1 MNYSIKEIE
10 TKDNNDLVN
19 ILDIDNT
26 LIVDLCLYNGSTIFN
41 KEYNTNNAYLKK
53 HIALKLKKANDIA
66 KTNNL
71 RIKVC
76 DAYRPYSITKKHAIM
91 RPDLVEKGLLAPSTG
106 SWHNAGLAIDV
117 TLVDE
122 SGEELLMPSKVQ
134 DFEAVNNYIENE
146 NSLLLKKIMNEAGF
160 GKLKSEW
167 WHYQDIYDE
176 NKNKL
181 KLGSKEAP
189 VYTFEI

>member
-1 MNYSIKEIE
+1 MV
-10 TKDNNDLVN
+10 TKNENDLVN
-19 ILDIDNT
+19 VLDIDDS
-26 LIVDLCLYNGSTIFN
+26 LIVDLCLFNGSTIF
-41 KEYNTNNAYLKK
+41 KKDYNTNLAYVKK

-66 KTNNL
+66 KTYNL

-76 DAYRPYSITKKHAIM
+76 DAYRPYVITRKHALM
-91 RPDLVEKGLLAPSTG
+91 RPDLVDRGLLAPVSG

-122 SGEELLMPSKVQ
+122 NGKELLMPSKVQ
-134 DFEAVNNYIENE
+134 DFDAVDNYIENE

-167 WHYQDIYDE
+167 WHFQDIYDE

-181 KLGSKEAP
+181 TLGSKEAP
-189 VYTFEI
+189 IYTFEI